1 MASVVV
7 AININADTA
16 VSVLN
21 EIFFLREQSEWLPT
35 ELEAR
40 LEALPDMDAD
50 ELFILVKNEGACGY
64 SLIAGECLMGILLGL
79 RRIVG
84 DV

>member
-7 AININADTA
+7 AININADAA

-21 EIFFLREQSEWLPT
+21 EIFSLREQSEWLPT

-40 LEALPDMDAD
+40 LEALPGMDAD
-50 ELFILVKNEGACGY
+50 ELFTLVKNEGTCGY